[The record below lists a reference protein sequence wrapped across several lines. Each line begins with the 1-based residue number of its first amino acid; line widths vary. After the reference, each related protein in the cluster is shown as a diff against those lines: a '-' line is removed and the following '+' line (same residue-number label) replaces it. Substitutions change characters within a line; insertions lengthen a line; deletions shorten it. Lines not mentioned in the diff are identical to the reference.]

1 MTTNTLIKIAGA
13 ALLGAALTG
22 CAPEVFTPDVTSD
35 TSVRANYSAAVSIQ
49 TNITAPWSGLVKQ
62 EAATLE
68 YQRITLTV
76 TDGLDDDS
84 YIDINADGSITGFAI
99 YPLGDVAAADALFVR
114 GTAISYQARRISEN
128 GVEILMPLTED
139 SIDYDYLEVEINP
152 ATATF
157 NGGTARLDT
166 DGDRVSG
173 EANED
178 LFVDF
183 VSVSSGGTAGTAIT
197 TLSSGNFRAPCT
209 AYTLGRSVN
218 FSSFENTTGTN
229 AVRVTFTSTGP
240 LTSLNKASLQSGIQ
254 IEKLNTVTG
263 AWATVAPG
271 YDYNGTTGV
280 LSLNFKTAAG
290 EVYRYRQNPYNYA
303 ESVAVNGY
311 IHRASY
317 NQTNGFTDNSWTYRA
332 ISSADKTFETVTGA
346 TLGGVKGSWFLDVE
360 TSAEN
365 ISAAT
370 LTVSAVRVFNINA
383 DGIPSEVEGFTL
395 SKTSPSTYR
404 INLPARFTPFVNG
417 SIKIMTAPSVIDT
430 DDTDATTDDDS
441 FTGATFNGWSV
452 SSQIYY

>member
-68 YQRITLTV
+68 YQSITLTV
-76 TDGLDDDS
+76 TDGVDDDS

-99 YPLGDVAAADALFVR
+99 YPLGDAAADALYVR
-114 GTAISYQARRISEN
+114 GTAVSYQARRTSEN
-128 GVEILMPLTED
+128 EVEILMPFTD
-139 SIDYDYLEVEINP
+139 ASIASDYLEIEINP
-152 ATATF
+152 ATVTF

-183 VSVSSGGTAGTAIT
+183 VYVTSGGTAGTAIT
-197 TLSSGNFRAPCT
+197 ALSSGNFRAPCT
-209 AYTLGRSVN
+209 AYTLSRSVN

-229 AVRVTFTSTGP
+229 TVRVTFTSSGP
-240 LTSLNKASLQSGIQ
+240 LTSLSEASLQSGIQ
-254 IEKLNTVTG
+254 IEKLNTGV
-263 AWATVAPG
+263 WASVAPT
-271 YDYNGTTGV
+271 YDYNETSGV
-280 LSLNFKTAAG
+280 LSADFITAAG

-317 NQTNGFTDNSWTYRA
+317 DQTNGFTDTSWTYRA
-332 ISSADKTFETVTGA
+332 ISSADKTFETVDDA

-452 SSQIYY
+452 SNLLPY